1 MSPPEDLDGLS
12 PLQLK
17 ELVARLLDKMAELE
31 RINAEQREEIARL
44 KGLKGRPA
52 IKPSGMEKSTE
63 PSRSGMQ
70 GKRPGRG
77 KVRPRVVV
85 EDRIIE
91 ASVPA
96 GSRFKGYET
105 YQVQELVLSVHAVRY
120 LRERW
125 VTADGQT
132 IVAPLPDGT
141 QGHFGPNLRRFVL
154 MQYHQGQTTL
164 PRLAALLQSVGLS
177 ISEREIQRLL
187 TEKLD
192 GFLDETRDVLRTGLR
207 TSPWISVD
215 DTGARHK
222 AKNGYCTQI
231 GNDRFSWFGTRA
243 TKSRLNFLDLLRAG
257 HTDFVLNDT
266 AFDYMRTRALPAM
279 LIASLAAQPETVFS
293 DPAAWSAQL
302 DRLGFTALT
311 TTPDPVQ
318 IATEGAI
325 WGSIHAHDF
334 LRDAVVLSDDAG
346 QFAIGQHALCW
357 VHAER
362 LVHKL
367 DAFTEPHRAAQQKV
381 RQLIWDFYAD
391 LKAYKANPDKLPPC
405 RAAGAVRQHLPP
417 PHRLCHLGSPAGA
430 PACQQ
435 GRVVDGAGAAGNP
448 AAYQWFRERYPLPGH
463 SPQGQRRDA
472 QRSGAG
478 LPRCLSGPRQDLRQT
493 RRGVLGLSRQPAQGP
508 RAHYCSA
515 SGGTRPMPRAASLIP
530 AAARGFAG
538 ITPLEVWRPTLEP
551 IEFVTTFLP
560 LHGTGGTRCGPR
572 RIVVAMT
579 EAGCATRPT

>member
-1 MSPPEDLDGLS
+1 
-12 PLQLK
+12 
-17 ELVARLLDKMAELE
+17 
-31 RINAEQREEIARL
+31 
-44 KGLKGRPA
+44 
-52 IKPSGMEKSTE
+52 
-63 PSRSGMQ
+63 
-70 GKRPGRG
+70 
-77 KVRPRVVV
+77 
-85 EDRIIE
+85 
-91 ASVPA
+91 
-96 GSRFKGYET
+96 
-105 YQVQELVLSVHAVRY
+105 
-120 LRERW
+120 
-125 VTADGQT
+125 
-132 IVAPLPDGT
+132 
-141 QGHFGPNLRRFVL
+141 

-222 AKNGYCTQI
+222 AKNGHCTQI

-257 HTDFVLNDT
+257 HTDLVLNDT

-362 LVHKL
+362 LVHEL

-381 RQLIWDFYAD
+381 RQLIGTSM
-391 LKAYKANPDKLPPC
+391 LISRRPGQPRQTPPSCATGTVGPRYFRC
-405 RAAGAVRQHLPP
+405 RS
-417 PHRLCHLGSPAGA
+417 RLCHLGSPAGA

-448 AAYQWFRERYPLPGH
+448 AAYQSLHRTISAARSLTTRSAPGRAAIWGGTAAMPFWA
-463 SPQGQRRDA
+463 SPEPAPDTA
-472 QRSGAG
+472 WRSGTISAAG
-478 LPRCLSGPRQDLRQT
+478 SRSQGTLLFRLWRNSSDAAGSQPDTGCCPGFCRYY
-493 RRGVLGLSRQPAQGP
+493 LGKG
-508 RAHYCSA
+508 
-515 SGGTRPMPRAASLIP
+515 
-530 AAARGFAG
+530 
-538 ITPLEVWRPTLEP
+538 
-551 IEFVTTFLP
+551 
-560 LHGTGGTRCGPR
+560 
-572 RIVVAMT
+572 
-579 EAGCATRPT
+579 